1 MKTLDFTSGFT
12 LRALNS
18 ENAETGI
25 FEGHAAIFDLEDRG
39 GEVIRPGAFKRS
51 IHGNESK
58 KKKVKMLRQ
67 HDQNNIIG
75 VWEELREDSKGLFV
89 RGRLLLDVIPK
100 ARETHAL
107 LKEEALDGLSI
118 GFLPTKAT
126 FNRETEVNEIEDLEL
141 FEISLVAI
149 PRQSEATVTSVR
161 ELKVEDIRTKT
172 DLEKALRNEGFS
184 TATSKYICAGW
195 TPPALRNAEGDN
207 ELVERM
213 TALTKSVK
221 TATGAIRNDG

>member
-39 GEVIRPGAFKRS
+39 GEIIRRGAFQRS
-51 IHGNESK
+51 VHKDK
-58 KKKVKMLRQ
+58 KHKVKMLRQ

-75 VWEELREDSKGLFV
+75 IWEELREDDKGLFV
-89 RGRLLLDVIPK
+89 RGKLLIEDIPK
-100 ARETHAL
+100 AKETHAL
-107 LKEEALDGLSI
+107 LRAEALDGLSI

-149 PRQSEATVTSVR
+149 PRQADATITAVR
-161 ELKVEDIRTKT
+161 ELGVEDIQTKT
-172 DLEKALRNEGFS
+172 DLEKALRNVGFS

-195 TPPALRNAEGDN
+195 TPPALRNAEGDTK
-207 ELVERM
+207 LVERM
-213 TALTKSVK
+213 NALAKSMK
-221 TATGAIRNDG
+221 TATGVIRNDG